1 MGKKKNKE
9 MIIILDVE
17 SETSDCSEE
26 VPKTIT
32 RPTSLGLVEK
42 FDKSPSGPPLR
53 INCTIPQR
61 KQSKMRRGKIYSSIS
76 TLSKPSKKIMDKKVP
91 IRKQDQNSK
100 NFPRREPSK
109 RIINSKIPV
118 RKENQLDTNK
128 FHSYFEWILRMFFR
142 AGILYGAPFRQKE
155 RTLSHI
161 WIAFGFPCTGKRC
174 PRKGC
179 WPGLRAD
186 IFFQKNMFL
195 FPLSHW
201 SLLIL
206 CHFGESLES
215 TTTKPCM
222 LLLDSLEIADPRRF
236 EPDIRKFIL
245 DIYKVEGKPDHKKTI
260 GKIPLLVPKVPQQKN
275 KDDCGFFV
283 LYFME
288 MFMRCAPDNFS
299 IDKGY
304 PYFMDE
310 NWFSA
315 ESVQTFC
322 EKVTFFCR

>member
-128 FHSYFEWILRMFFR
+128 FHSYFEDIVWSSFSAERKNSFAYMDCIWFS
-142 AGILYGAPFRQKE
+142 LYRKALSKE
-155 RTLSHI
+155 RVLAWVKSRHI
-161 WIAFGFPCTGKRC
+161 FSKKYVFVPLV
-174 PRKGC
+174 C
-179 WPGLRAD
+179 W
-186 IFFQKNMFL
+186 
-195 FPLSHW
+195 SHW

>member
-1 MGKKKNKE
+1 MGKKKNTE

-26 VPKTIT
+26 APKTIT

-42 FDKSPSGPPLR
+42 FDKSPTGPPLC

-61 KQSKMRRGKIYSSIS
+61 KRSKMRGRKIYSSIS
-76 TLSKPSKKIMDKKVP
+76 PLCKPSRKIIDKKVP
-91 IRKQDQNSK
+91 NRKQDQNSK
-100 NFPRREPSK
+100 TFPRLQPSK

-118 RKENQLDTNK
+118 RKENQLDSNK
-128 FHSYFEWILRMFFR
+128 FQFYLEDVLWSSFSAERKNSFAYLDCSWFP
-142 AGILYGAPFRQKE
+142 LY
-155 RTLSHI
+155 
-161 WIAFGFPCTGKRC
+161 
-174 PRKGC
+174 RKGLPKAKVLS
-179 WPGLRAD
+179 WVRNRH
-186 IFFQKNMFL
+186 IFSKKYVFV
-195 FPLSHW
+195 PLV
-201 SLLIL
+201 
-206 CHFGESLES
+206 CCLES

-222 LLLDSLEIADPRRF
+222 LLSDSLEIADPRRF

-260 GKIPLLVPKVPQQKN
+260 GKIPLLVPMVPQQRN

-288 MFMRCAPDNFS
+288 LFMRCAPDNFS

-322 EKVTFFCR
+322 EKVTFFCT

>member
-9 MIIILDVE
+9 IIIILDVE

-26 VPKTIT
+26 APKTIT
-32 RPTSLGLVEK
+32 RPTSLGLVER
-42 FDKSPSGPPLR
+42 FDKSPPNPPLC
-53 INCTIPQR
+53 INCTIPQQKR
-61 KQSKMRRGKIYSSIS
+61 SKMRRRKIYSSIS
-76 TLSKPSKKIMDKKVP
+76 PLSKPSKKITNKKIQVC
-91 IRKQDQNSK
+91 KQDQNSK
-100 NFPRREPSK
+100 TFPRRQPSK

-118 RKENQLDTNK
+118 RKENQLDSNK
-128 FHSYFEWILRMFFR
+128 FQFYLEDVLWSSFSAERKNSFAYLDCSWFS
-142 AGILYGAPFRQKE
+142 LYTKGLPKAKV
-155 RTLSHI
+155 LSWVKKRHI
-161 WIAFGFPCTGKRC
+161 FSKKYVFVPLV
-174 PRKGC
+174 C
-179 WPGLRAD
+179 W
-186 IFFQKNMFL
+186 
-195 FPLSHW
+195 SHW

-260 GKIPLLVPKVPQQKN
+260 GKIPLLVPKVPQQRN

-288 MFMRCAPDNFS
+288 LFMQCAPDNFS
-299 IDKGY
+299 IDEGY